1 MERLLKGMIQG
12 IAATAV
18 VGLVSMPVQALTLT
32 DGDATAEIDQTGGGL
47 VDLITNS
54 DGLGQLVPDSPDHA
68 DRVQWFVGN
77 GGANP
82 VSAFDVDPAVVDVDL
97 SYDLLGGDAG
107 SGLDEWRAK
116 LTNTATF
123 TNASATDQSL
133 DIYSYMNY
141 DVTQVAGVSP
151 AGSSETGTLGTFG
164 AAPAKGQLV
173 QGDTGA
179 GGQSLSEVT
188 TTLYQLGD
196 TAFDGNADAGDLSTL
211 LGNLG
216 SSHTIDPLSI
226 DVVTVGDYNSS
237 GNTDAGN
244 LSTLLG
250 QLGNSVPA
258 PDGGEVAADGD
269 TLSRVLANA
278 GLLGTTTA
286 TDANGGDDLNA
297 AWHWNVT
304 LAPGES
310 VQITTVTE
318 VIPEPASLSLL
329 GIGMTILL
337 GRRIRRR

>member
-1 MERLLKGMIQG
+1 M
-12 IAATAV
+12 
-18 VGLVSMPVQALTLT
+18 
-32 DGDATAEIDQTGGGL
+32 
-47 VDLITNS
+47 
-54 DGLGQLVPDSPDHA
+54 
-68 DRVQWFVGN
+68 
-77 GGANP
+77 
-82 VSAFDVDPAVVDVDL
+82 
-97 SYDLLGGDAG
+97 
-107 SGLDEWRAK
+107 
-116 LTNTATF
+116 
-123 TNASATDQSL
+123 
-133 DIYSYMNY
+133 
-141 DVTQVAGVSP
+141 
-151 AGSSETGTLGTFG
+151 
-164 AAPAKGQLV
+164 
-173 QGDTGA
+173 
-179 GGQSLSEVT
+179 
-188 TTLYQLGD
+188 YQIGD

-250 QLGNSVPA
+250 QLGSSVPA
-258 PDGGEVAADGD
+258 AGDLEVADDGD

-278 GLLGTTTA
+278 GLLGTNSA
-286 TDANGGDDLNA
+286 TDASGGDDLTA